1 MSRVAL
7 KDYRALAAFR
17 YEIRRFLAFS
27 ERAARGAG
35 IEPQQHQALL
45 ATVGLPAGQRPTIGT
60 IAERLC
66 VEHHTTVAIVDK
78 LVERQFAVR
87 ERSET
92 DKREV
97 LVRVTDEGLQ
107 LLKELSRMHR
117 EQLGSVAPD
126 MVAALSTVL
135 ESSRAAKK
143 PKKA

>member
-45 ATVGLPAGQRPTIGT
+45 AIVGLPVGQRPTIGT

-66 VEHHTTVAIVDK
+66 IEHHTTVAIVDK
-78 LVERQFAVR
+78 LVEHEFAVR

-97 LVRVTDEGLQ
+97 LVRVTDGGLE

-126 MVAALSTVL
+126 MVAALGTVL
-135 ESSRAAKK
+135 KSSRAAKK
-143 PKKA
+143 SKKA